1 MKSGYIAKSGMK
13 DFFEA
18 GGNRNNC
25 SVKDFTR
32 IIRYDDTSNLT
43 TFEDFFKNDAE
54 LIKIPPI
61 NTSKGAFMGF
71 MFHYCS
77 KLKEIPMIDTSNSV
91 NMTAMFLNCRT
102 IKTIPLIDTSKVT
115 NMNQMF
121 SGCESLINVP
131 AINTSSVTSMY
142 QMFNNCVALI
152 SVSFTHTENVT
163 DMGAIFRYCQ
173 KLKEIPAWNV
183 SNVTSFNNAFY
194 YCTSLT
200 AIHMTGMKANFD
212 ISYSNNLTREAL
224 VEVLNNLATV
234 TSTRRLTMGS
244 TNLAKL
250 TDEDKAI
257 ATNKGWTLA

>member
-18 GGNRNNC
+18 GGNCNNC
-25 SVKDFTR
+25 SVNDFTG